1 MIPQLINTNNRI
13 LGSLTDCTRLYVT
26 EERNGIYEA
35 EFDIPVNSSMHNKIK
50 IGHFIY
56 AKPDDLSENQKFR
69 IYKRIYNPIDK
80 TTVFYC
86 EHIRY
91 KLAGIPVAPDTY
103 SGTPAS
109 ILSEMLTSVKS
120 SAEFTVWSDIS
131 AVKDVNMEIP
141 STVGAMLAGQEGSI
155 LDVFGGE
162 YKFDNYTV
170 KLYQNRGQEKKTE
183 IRYRKNL
190 TGFTCTEDTTSTYT
204 HVYPYYRNEDGVYV
218 ELDSKIITLANASGL
233 PFENCYMLDLSAEFD
248 TPPTK
253 VQLQAKANTFI
264 NANDLDTV
272 SRHYKVSFIPLWQTA
287 EYKNLAVLE
296 RCGLCDTVSIVHDNE
311 TVKAKIIK
319 TVYDALNERYVSMEL
334 GNAVSSFAQTVQ
346 QSVRQVEN
354 NLQST
359 KSFLQQSI
367 ERQTKRITGNRGGY
381 VVMNDDN
388 QDGCPDEILIM
399 NDLSIGSATKVW
411 RANLSGI
418 GYSNHGYAGP
428 FELAMTM
435 DGEINASMITTGSLD
450 ASIIRTGV
458 LNADLITAG
467 SMSADRIT
475 SGELDA
481 SRVTVK
487 NLNASLITSGELDA
501 GQVTVKNLNASLITS
516 GTIDASQINIINL
529 NANSIVSGEISAN
542 RIKTGVLQSSN
553 SSTSLNMQTGKLQ
566 FELDNARKL
575 FLSGT
580 GLRMEDANNNLLA
593 SIYTTSYGSNTVSQ
607 MKADMGEFNILR
619 FSATSNQTKFLL
631 LDSDNEICSTD
642 TFVCPYYKIKNS
654 TGAEIGS
661 FKANINAMSVLT
673 SDIANVS
680 TGNIT
685 NVNATSVTSTSVNTN
700 ALQFG
705 SAKISGND
713 IEVLALIDG
722 NGNAV
727 KDYQGRNVYVLG
739 YTH

>member
-1 MIPQLINTNNRI
+1 MIPQLINTNNKI
-13 LGSLTDCTRLYVT
+13 LGSLNDCTRLYVT

-35 EFDIPVNSSMHNKIK
+35 EFDIPVNCSMHNKIK

-91 KLAGIPVAPDTY
+91 KLAGIPVAPKTY
-103 SGTPAS
+103 SGTPSS

-120 SAEFTVWSDIS
+120 STEFSVWSDIS
-131 AVKDVNMEIP
+131 TVKDVKMEVP
-141 STVGAMLAGQEGSI
+141 STAGAMLAGQEGSL
-155 LDVFGGE
+155 LDTFGGE
-162 YKFDNYTV
+162 YEFDNYTI
-170 KLYQNRGQEKKTE
+170 KLHQNRGQEKKTE

-218 ELDSKIITLANASGL
+218 ELDSKVITLGNAWKL
-233 PFENCYMLDLSAEFD
+233 PFENLYILDLSAEFD

-253 VQLQAKANTFI
+253 AQLQAKANTFI

-319 TVYDALNERYVSMEL
+319 TVYDALNERYISLEL
-334 GNAVSSFAQTVQ
+334 GNAVSSFAQTVA

-354 NLQST
+354 NLQNT

-388 QDGCPDEILIM
+388 QDGYPDEILIM
-399 NDLSIGSATKVW
+399 NDLSIGAATKLW

-458 LNADLITAG
+458 LNADLIKSGKIQSVNGNMSINMQNGKIDMTVTNGKALEIWTQG
-467 SMSADRIT
+467 ITMFSANDDVLTSMYVST
-475 SGELDA
+475 SGKGIVTANRMLVGIRGSE
-481 SRVTVK
+481 RVTVSAD
-487 NLNASLITSGELDA
+487 NSNGYVRAD
-501 GQVTVKNLNASLITS
+501 
-516 GTIDASQINIINL
+516 TIYTDTIST
-529 NANSIVSGEISAN
+529 NANSSISVLSDMSVTGTLSANSISSATSISAN
-542 RIKTGVLQSSN
+542 GNAGIVSAGYAVRSKKFSLEKSNNTYENVL
-553 SSTSLNMQTGKLQ
+553 
-566 FELDNARKL
+566 
-575 FLSGT
+575 
-580 GLRMEDANNNLLA
+580 
-593 SIYTTSYGSNTVSQ
+593 TVSND
-607 MKADMGEFNILR
+607 K
-619 FSATSNQTKFLL
+619 TLL
-631 LDSDNEICSTD
+631 S
-642 TFVCPYYKIKNS
+642 
-654 TGAEIGS
+654 
-661 FKANINAMSVLT
+661 
-673 SDIANVS
+673 SDIAEIKTLKVYDTAYNVFREFELKVVGVTDVNS
-680 TGNIT
+680 GGTVPIT
-685 NVNATSVTSTSVNTN
+685 I
-700 ALQFG
+700 L
-705 SAKISGND
+705 AKK
-713 IEVLALIDG
+713 E
-722 NGNAV
+722 
-727 KDYQGRNVYVLG
+727 
-739 YTH
+739 

>member
-1 MIPQLINTNNRI
+1 MIPQLINTNNKI

-56 AKPDDLSENQKFR
+56 AKPDDLSGNQKFR

-91 KLAGIPVAPDTY
+91 KLAGIPVAPKTY
-103 SGTPAS
+103 SGTPSS

-120 SAEFTVWSDIS
+120 STEFTVWSDIS
-131 AVKDVNMEIP
+131 TVKDVKMDIP
-141 STVGAMLAGQEGSI
+141 STAGAMLAGREGSI
-155 LDVFGGE
+155 LDTFGGE

-218 ELDSKIITLANASGL
+218 ELDGKVITLGNAWKL
-233 PFENCYMLDLSAEFD
+233 PFENCYMIDLSAEFD

-253 VQLQAKANTFI
+253 AQLQAKANAFI
-264 NANDLDTV
+264 RSNDLDTV
-272 SRHYKVSFIPLWQTA
+272 SRHYKVSFVPLWKTA

-334 GNAVSSFAQTVQ
+334 GNAVSSFAQTVAQ
-346 QSVRQVEN
+346 QVKRVDDNIN
-354 NLQST
+354 NV

-388 QDGCPDEILIM
+388 QDGYPDEILIM
-399 NDLSIGSATKVW
+399 NDLAIGSATKLW

-418 GYSNHGYAGP
+418 GYSSHGYTGP

-458 LNADLITAG
+458 LNADLIKSGKIQSVNGNMSINMQNGKIDMNVTNGKALEIWTQGITMLSANDDILTSMYVSTGGLGIVTANRMLVG
-467 SMSADRIT
+467 IRDGERVTISADSSNGYVRADTIYT
-475 SGELDA
+475 D
-481 SRVTVK
+481 TVS
-487 NLNASLITSGELDA
+487 A
-501 GQVTVKNLNASLITS
+501 
-516 GTIDASQINIINL
+516 
-529 NANSIVSGEISAN
+529 NANSSISVSSDMSITGTLSANSISSATSISAN
-542 RIKTGVLQSSN
+542 GNAGIVSAGYAVRSKRFSLEKSNNTYENVL
-553 SSTSLNMQTGKLQ
+553 
-566 FELDNARKL
+566 
-575 FLSGT
+575 
-580 GLRMEDANNNLLA
+580 
-593 SIYTTSYGSNTVSQ
+593 TVSND
-607 MKADMGEFNILR
+607 K
-619 FSATSNQTKFLL
+619 TLL
-631 LDSDNEICSTD
+631 S
-642 TFVCPYYKIKNS
+642 
-654 TGAEIGS
+654 
-661 FKANINAMSVLT
+661 
-673 SDIANVS
+673 SDIAEIKTLKVYDTAYNVFREFELKVVGVTDVNS
-680 TGNIT
+680 GGTVPIT
-685 NVNATSVTSTSVNTN
+685 I
-700 ALQFG
+700 L
-705 SAKISGND
+705 AKK
-713 IEVLALIDG
+713 E
-722 NGNAV
+722 
-727 KDYQGRNVYVLG
+727 
-739 YTH
+739 

>member
-1 MIPQLINTNNRI
+1 MIPQLINTNNKI

-56 AKPDDLSENQKFR
+56 AKPDDLSGNQKFR

-91 KLAGIPVAPDTY
+91 KLAGIPVAPKTY
-103 SGTPAS
+103 SGTPSS

-120 SAEFTVWSDIS
+120 STEFSVWSDIS
-131 AVKDVNMEIP
+131 AVKDIKMDIP
-141 STVGAMLAGQEGSI
+141 STAGAMLAGREGSL
-155 LDVFGGE
+155 LDTFGGE

-218 ELDSKIITLANASGL
+218 ELDGKVITLGNAWKL

-253 VQLQAKANTFI
+253 AQLQAKANTFI

-272 SRHYKVSFIPLWQTA
+272 SRHYKVSFVPLWQTE
-287 EYKNLAVLE
+287 EYKNIAVLE

-418 GYSNHGYAGP
+418 GYSNHGYTGP

-450 ASIIRTGV
+450 ASVIRTGV
-458 LNADLITAG
+458 LNADLIKSGKIQSVNGNMSINMQNGKIDMTVTNGKTLEIWTQGITMLSANDDVLTSMYVSTGGLGIVTANRMLVGIRG
-467 SMSADRIT
+467 SERVTISADSSNGYVRA
-475 SGELDA
+475 D
-481 SRVTVK
+481 
-487 NLNASLITSGELDA
+487 
-501 GQVTVKNLNASLITS
+501 
-516 GTIDASQINIINL
+516 TIYTDTIST
-529 NANSIVSGEISAN
+529 NANGIISITGALSVSSSISAGNISAN
-542 RIKTGVLQSSN
+542 YLTSTYAVQGKRFSLEKSNNTYENVLTVSNDKTLLSSDVAEIKTLKVYD
-553 SSTSLNMQTGKLQ
+553 T
-566 FELDNARKL
+566 
-575 FLSGT
+575 
-580 GLRMEDANNNLLA
+580 ANNAFREFEFKRIAVVN
-593 SIYTTSYGSNTVSQ
+593 
-607 MKADMGEFNILR
+607 AD
-619 FSATSNQTKFLL
+619 
-631 LDSDNEICSTD
+631 
-642 TFVCPYYKIKNS
+642 
-654 TGAEIGS
+654 
-661 FKANINAMSVLT
+661 
-673 SDIANVS
+673 
-680 TGNIT
+680 TGNTELMRIL
-685 NVNATSVTSTSVNTN
+685 V
-700 ALQFG
+700 Q
-705 SAKISGND
+705 K
-713 IEVLALIDG
+713 E
-722 NGNAV
+722 
-727 KDYQGRNVYVLG
+727 
-739 YTH
+739 

>member
-1 MIPQLINTNNRI
+1 MIPQLINTNNKI
-13 LGSLTDCTRLYVT
+13 LGSLNDCTRLYVT

-91 KLAGIPVAPDTY
+91 KLAGIPVAPKTY
-103 SGTPAS
+103 SGTPSS

-120 SAEFTVWSDIS
+120 STEFTAWSDIS
-131 AVKDVNMEIP
+131 AVKDIKMDIP
-141 STVGAMLAGQEGSI
+141 STAGAMLAGQEGSL
-155 LDVFGGE
+155 LDTFGGE

-218 ELDSKIITLANASGL
+218 ELDSKVITLVNAWKL

-253 VQLQAKANTFI
+253 AQLQAKANAFI
-264 NANDLDTV
+264 RANDLDTI
-272 SRHYKVSFIPLWQTA
+272 SRHYKVSFVPLWQTE
-287 EYKNLAVLE
+287 EYKNIAVLE

-334 GNAVSSFAQTVQ
+334 GNATSSFAQTVQ
-346 QSVRQVEN
+346 QSVRQVNRTIN
-354 NLQST
+354 NT

-388 QDGCPDEILIM
+388 QDGYPDEILIM
-399 NDLSIGSATKVW
+399 NDLSIGAATKLW

-418 GYSNHGYAGP
+418 GYSSHGYTGP

-458 LNADLITAG
+458 LNADLIKSGKIQSVNGNMSINMQNGKIDMTVTNGKALEIWTQGITMLSANDDVLTSMYVSTGGLGIVTANRMLVGIRG
-467 SMSADRIT
+467 SERVTISADSSNGYVRADTIYT
-475 SGELDA
+475 DTISANANNSVSVSGDMQ
-481 SRVTVK
+481 V
-487 NLNASLITSGELDA
+487 SGAL
-501 GQVTVKNLNASLITS
+501 S
-516 GTIDASQINIINL
+516 
-529 NANSIVSGEISAN
+529 ANSIS
-542 RIKTGVLQSSN
+542 
-553 SSTSLNMQTGKLQ
+553 
-566 FELDNARKL
+566 
-575 FLSGT
+575 
-580 GLRMEDANNNLLA
+580 
-593 SIYTTSYGSNTVSQ
+593 
-607 MKADMGEFNILR
+607 
-619 FSATSNQTKFLL
+619 SATSISADGNAGTVSAGYAVRSKRFALEK
-631 LDSDNEICSTD
+631 S
-642 TFVCPYYKIKNS
+642 NS
-654 TGAEIGS
+654 TYE
-661 FKANINAMSVLT
+661 NVLT
-673 SDIANVS
+673 VSNDKTLLSSDIAEIKTLKVYDTANNAFREFEFKRIAVVNAD
-680 TGNIT
+680 TGNTELMRIL
-685 NVNATSVTSTSVNTN
+685 V
-700 ALQFG
+700 Q
-705 SAKISGND
+705 K
-713 IEVLALIDG
+713 E
-722 NGNAV
+722 
-727 KDYQGRNVYVLG
+727 
-739 YTH
+739 

>member
-1 MIPQLINTNNRI
+1 MIPQLINTNNKI
-13 LGSLTDCTRLYVT
+13 LGSLNDCTRLYVT

-56 AKPDDLSENQKFR
+56 AKPDDLSGNQKFR

-91 KLAGIPVAPDTY
+91 KLAGIPVAPKTY
-103 SGTPAS
+103 SGTPSS

-120 SAEFTVWSDIS
+120 STEFSVWSDIS
-131 AVKDVNMEIP
+131 TVKDIKMDIP
-141 STVGAMLAGQEGSI
+141 STAGAMLAGQEGSI

-162 YKFDNYTV
+162 YEFDNYTV
-170 KLYQNRGQEKKTE
+170 KLYRNRGQEKKTE

-218 ELDSKIITLANASGL
+218 ELDSKVITLGNAWKL

-248 TPPTK
+248 TPPPK
-253 VQLQAKANTFI
+253 SQLQAKANTFI
-264 NANDLDTV
+264 RANDLDTV
-272 SRHYKVSFIPLWQTA
+272 SRHYKVSFVPLWQTN
-287 EYKNLAVLE
+287 EYKNIAVLE

-346 QSVRQVEN
+346 QSVRQIEN

-388 QDGCPDEILIM
+388 QDGYPDEILIM
-399 NDLSIGSATKVW
+399 NDLSIGAATKLW

-458 LNADLITAG
+458 LNADLIKSGKIQSVNGNMSINMQNGKIDMTVTNGKALEIWTQGISMLSANDEVLTSMYVSTGGLGIITANRMLIGIRG
-467 SMSADRIT
+467 S
-475 SGELDA
+475 E
-481 SRVTVK
+481 RVTVSAD
-487 NLNASLITSGELDA
+487 NSNGYVRAD
-501 GQVTVKNLNASLITS
+501 
-516 GTIDASQINIINL
+516 TIYTDTIST
-529 NANSIVSGEISAN
+529 NANSSISVLSDMSVTGTLSANSISSATSISAN
-542 RIKTGVLQSSN
+542 GNAGIVSAGYAVRSKRFSLEKSNNTYENVL
-553 SSTSLNMQTGKLQ
+553 
-566 FELDNARKL
+566 
-575 FLSGT
+575 
-580 GLRMEDANNNLLA
+580 
-593 SIYTTSYGSNTVSQ
+593 TVSND
-607 MKADMGEFNILR
+607 K
-619 FSATSNQTKFLL
+619 TLL
-631 LDSDNEICSTD
+631 S
-642 TFVCPYYKIKNS
+642 
-654 TGAEIGS
+654 
-661 FKANINAMSVLT
+661 
-673 SDIANVS
+673 SDIAEIKTLKVYDTAYNVFREFELKVVGVTDVNS
-680 TGNIT
+680 GGTVPIT
-685 NVNATSVTSTSVNTN
+685 I
-700 ALQFG
+700 L
-705 SAKISGND
+705 AKK
-713 IEVLALIDG
+713 E
-722 NGNAV
+722 
-727 KDYQGRNVYVLG
+727 
-739 YTH
+739 

>member
-1 MIPQLINTNNRI
+1 MIPQLINTNNKI
-13 LGSLTDCTRLYVT
+13 LGSLNDCTRLYVT

-35 EFDIPVNSSMHNKIK
+35 EFDIPVNCSMHNKIK

-91 KLAGIPVAPDTY
+91 KLAGIPVAPKTY
-103 SGTPAS
+103 SGTPSS

-120 SAEFTVWSDIS
+120 STEFTAWSDIS
-131 AVKDVNMEIP
+131 AVKDIKMDIP
-141 STVGAMLAGQEGSI
+141 STAGAMLAGQEGSL
-155 LDVFGGE
+155 LDTFGGE

-218 ELDSKIITLANASGL
+218 ELDSKVITLGNAWKL

-253 VQLQAKANTFI
+253 SQLQAKANTFI
-264 NANDLDTV
+264 RANDLDTV
-272 SRHYKVSFIPLWQTA
+272 SRHYKVSFVPLWQTN
-287 EYKNLAVLE
+287 EYKNIAVLE

-334 GNAVSSFAQTVQ
+334 GNATSSFAQTVQ
-346 QSVRQVEN
+346 QSVRQVNRTIN
-354 NLQST
+354 NT

-388 QDGCPDEILIM
+388 QDGYPDEILIM
-399 NDLSIGSATKVW
+399 NDLAIGSATKLW

-418 GYSNHGYAGP
+418 GYSSHGYTGP

-458 LNADLITAG
+458 LNADLIKAG
-467 SMSADRIT
+467 KIQDVAGKNYWNMTTGEFHLSGDTINSNLSQQNIFNILTNNGQTQGIYLQNGKLYLNATYMNTGALDAGLITTGILNADRIRT
-475 SGELDA
+475 
-481 SRVTVK
+481 
-487 NLNASLITSGELDA
+487 
-501 GQVTVKNLNASLITS
+501 
-516 GTIDASQINIINL
+516 GTIQDTAGNTSINL
-529 NANSIVSGEISAN
+529 TNGI
-542 RIKTGVLQSSN
+542 IKTNLENGMKMKL
-553 SSTSLNMQTGKLQ
+553 ST
-566 FELDNARKL
+566 
-575 FLSGT
+575 T
-580 GLRMEDANNNLLA
+580 GLLISDTNDNILAQVYADENAHSSIRAYGIVADNFLRIGAAFLEANGTALKTNTLQCNVLAEINKLKFSYVYDAQNNNYKELEFKRI
-593 SIYTTSYGSNTVSQ
+593 SVVN
-607 MKADMGEFNILR
+607 AD
-619 FSATSNQTKFLL
+619 
-631 LDSDNEICSTD
+631 
-642 TFVCPYYKIKNS
+642 
-654 TGAEIGS
+654 
-661 FKANINAMSVLT
+661 
-673 SDIANVS
+673 
-680 TGNIT
+680 TGNT
-685 NVNATSVTSTSVNTN
+685 
-700 ALQFG
+700 
-705 SAKISGND
+705 
-713 IEVLALIDG
+713 ELIRIL
-722 NGNAV
+722 V
-727 KDYQGRNVYVLG
+727 QKE
-739 YTH
+739 

>member
-1 MIPQLINTNNRI
+1 MIPQLINTNNKI
-13 LGSLTDCTRLYVT
+13 LGSLNDCTRLYVT

-35 EFDIPVNSSMHNKIK
+35 EFDIPVNSSMHDKIK

-56 AKPDDLSENQKFR
+56 AKSDDLSENQKFR

-91 KLAGIPVAPDTY
+91 KLAGIPVAPKTY
-103 SGTPAS
+103 SGTPS
-109 ILSEMLTSVKS
+109 IILSEMLTSVKS
-120 SAEFTVWSDIS
+120 STEFTAWSDIS
-131 AVKDVNMEIP
+131 AVKDVKMDIP
-141 STVGAMLAGQEGSI
+141 STAGAMLAGQEGSL
-155 LDVFGGE
+155 LDTFGGE

-218 ELDSKIITLANASGL
+218 ELDSKVITLGNAWKL
-233 PFENCYMLDLSAEFD
+233 PFENCYMIDLSAEFD

-253 VQLQAKANTFI
+253 AQLQAKANAFI
-264 NANDLDTV
+264 RSNDLDTV

-334 GNAVSSFAQTVQ
+334 GNATSSFAQTVQ
-346 QSVRQVEN
+346 QSVKQVTQTIN
-354 NLQST
+354 NT

-399 NDLSIGSATKVW
+399 NDLAIGSATKLW

-418 GYSNHGYAGP
+418 GYSSHGYTGP

-458 LNADLITAG
+458 LNADLIKAG
-467 SMSADRIT
+467 KIQDVAGKNYWNMTTGEFHLSGDTINSNLSQQNIFNILTNNGQTQGIYLQNGKLYLNATYMNTGALDAGLITTGILNADRIRT
-475 SGELDA
+475 
-481 SRVTVK
+481 
-487 NLNASLITSGELDA
+487 
-501 GQVTVKNLNASLITS
+501 
-516 GTIDASQINIINL
+516 GTIQDTAGNTSINL
-529 NANSIVSGEISAN
+529 TNGI
-542 RIKTGVLQSSN
+542 IKTNLENGMKMKL
-553 SSTSLNMQTGKLQ
+553 ST
-566 FELDNARKL
+566 
-575 FLSGT
+575 T
-580 GLRMEDANNNLLA
+580 GLLISDTNDNILAQVYADENAHSSIRAYGIVADNFLRIGAAFLEANGTALKTNTLQCNVLAEINKLKFSYVYDAQNNNYKELEFKRI
-593 SIYTTSYGSNTVSQ
+593 SVVN
-607 MKADMGEFNILR
+607 AD
-619 FSATSNQTKFLL
+619 
-631 LDSDNEICSTD
+631 
-642 TFVCPYYKIKNS
+642 
-654 TGAEIGS
+654 
-661 FKANINAMSVLT
+661 
-673 SDIANVS
+673 
-680 TGNIT
+680 TGNT
-685 NVNATSVTSTSVNTN
+685 
-700 ALQFG
+700 
-705 SAKISGND
+705 
-713 IEVLALIDG
+713 ELIRIL
-722 NGNAV
+722 V
-727 KDYQGRNVYVLG
+727 QKE
-739 YTH
+739 

>member
-56 AKPDDLSENQKFR
+56 AKPDDLSGNQKFR

-91 KLAGIPVAPDTY
+91 KLAGIPVAPKTY
-103 SGTPAS
+103 SGTPSS

-120 SAEFTVWSDIS
+120 NTDFTVWSDIS
-131 AVKDVNMEIP
+131 AVKDIKMDIP
-141 STVGAMLAGQEGSI
+141 STAGAMLAGQESSL
-155 LDVFGGE
+155 LDTFGGE

-218 ELDSKIITLANASGL
+218 ELDSKVITLSNAWKL

-253 VQLQAKANTFI
+253 AQLLAKANTFI
-264 NANDLDTV
+264 RANDLDTI
-272 SRHYKVSFIPLWQTA
+272 SRHYKVSFVPLWQTA

-334 GNAVSSFAQTVQ
+334 GNATSSFAQTVA

-354 NLQST
+354 NLQNT

-388 QDGCPDEILIM
+388 QDGYPDEILIM
-399 NDLSIGSATKVW
+399 NDLSIGAATKLW

-418 GYSNHGYAGP
+418 GYSSHGYTGP

-458 LNADLITAG
+458 LNADLIKAGKIQDVQQNTTINMDNGVITTRVDNGKSLRIWAQGITMYSATDEVLASMFTSNNGIGVVTANQMYIG
-467 SMSADRIT
+467 ERQNEKTIISTNSSGGYVRTDKIYSDTISA
-475 SGELDA
+475 
-481 SRVTVK
+481 
-487 NLNASLITSGELDA
+487 
-501 GQVTVKNLNASLITS
+501 
-516 GTIDASQINIINL
+516 
-529 NANSIVSGEISAN
+529 NANSSISVSNDTSITGALSVSGNIS
-542 RIKTGVLQSSN
+542 
-553 SSTSLNMQTGKLQ
+553 
-566 FELDNARKL
+566 
-575 FLSGT
+575 SG
-580 GLRMEDANNNLLA
+580 
-593 SIYTTSYGSNTVSQ
+593 SIS
-607 MKADMGEFNILR
+607 
-619 FSATSNQTKFLL
+619 
-631 LDSDNEICSTD
+631 
-642 TFVCPYYKIKNS
+642 
-654 TGAEIGS
+654 
-661 FKANINAMSVLT
+661 
-673 SDIANVS
+673 S
-680 TGNIT
+680 TGNISSNYLEST
-685 NVNATSVTSTSVNTN
+685 YYVRSKRFALEKSNSTYENVLTVSSDKTLLSSDIAEIKTLKVYDTANSAFREFEFKRISVVNADTGNTE
-700 ALQFG
+700 LMRILVQ
-705 SAKISGND
+705 K
-713 IEVLALIDG
+713 E
-722 NGNAV
+722 
-727 KDYQGRNVYVLG
+727 
-739 YTH
+739 

>member
-1 MIPQLINTNNRI
+1 MIPQLINTNNKI

-91 KLAGIPVAPDTY
+91 KLAGIPVAPKTY
-103 SGTPAS
+103 SGTPSS

-120 SAEFTVWSDIS
+120 STEFSVWSDIS
-131 AVKDVNMEIP
+131 TVKDIKMDIP
-141 STVGAMLAGQEGSI
+141 STAGAMLAGQEGSI

-162 YKFDNYTV
+162 YEFDNYTV
-170 KLYQNRGQEKKTE
+170 KLHQNRGQEKKTE

-218 ELDSKIITLANASGL
+218 ELDSKVITLANASKL
-233 PFENCYMLDLSAEFD
+233 PFENCYRLDLSAEFD

-253 VQLQAKANTFI
+253 LQLQAKADAFI

-334 GNAVSSFAQTVQ
+334 GNATSSFAQTVA

-388 QDGCPDEILIM
+388 QDGYPDEILIM
-399 NDLSIGSATKVW
+399 NDLSIGAATKLW

-418 GYSNHGYAGP
+418 GYSSHGYTGP

-458 LNADLITAG
+458 LNADLIKSGKIQSVNGNMSINMQNGKIDMTVTNGKALEIWTQG
-467 SMSADRIT
+467 ITMFSANDDVLTSMYVST
-475 SGELDA
+475 SGKGIVTANRMLVGIRGSE
-481 SRVTVK
+481 RVTVSAD
-487 NLNASLITSGELDA
+487 NSNGYVRAD
-501 GQVTVKNLNASLITS
+501 
-516 GTIDASQINIINL
+516 TIYTDTIST
-529 NANSIVSGEISAN
+529 NANSSISVLSDMSVTGTLSAN
-542 RIKTGVLQSSN
+542 RIS
-553 SSTSLNMQTGKLQ
+553 
-566 FELDNARKL
+566 
-575 FLSGT
+575 
-580 GLRMEDANNNLLA
+580 
-593 SIYTTSYGSNTVSQ
+593 
-607 MKADMGEFNILR
+607 
-619 FSATSNQTKFLL
+619 SATSISANGNAGIVSAGYAVRSKKFSLEK
-631 LDSDNEICSTD
+631 SNNTYE
-642 TFVCPYYKIKNS
+642 N
-654 TGAEIGS
+654 
-661 FKANINAMSVLT
+661 VLT
-673 SDIANVS
+673 VSNDKTLLSSDIAEIKTLKVYDTAYNVFREFELKVVGVTDVNS
-680 TGNIT
+680 GGTVPIT
-685 NVNATSVTSTSVNTN
+685 I
-700 ALQFG
+700 L
-705 SAKISGND
+705 AKK
-713 IEVLALIDG
+713 E
-722 NGNAV
+722 
-727 KDYQGRNVYVLG
+727 
-739 YTH
+739 

>member
-1 MIPQLINTNNRI
+1 MIPQLSNTNNRI

-56 AKPDDLSENQKFR
+56 AKPDDLSGNQKFR

-91 KLAGIPVAPDTY
+91 KLAGIPVAPKTY
-103 SGTPAS
+103 SGTPSS

-120 SAEFTVWSDIS
+120 STEFTAWSDIS
-131 AVKDVNMEIP
+131 AVKDIKMDIP
-141 STVGAMLAGQEGSI
+141 STAGAMLAGQEGSL
-155 LDVFGGE
+155 LDTFGGE
-162 YKFDNYTV
+162 YEFDNYTV

-218 ELDSKIITLANASGL
+218 ELDGKVITLGNAWKL

-253 VQLQAKANTFI
+253 AQLLSKANAFI
-264 NANDLDTV
+264 RSNDLDTV
-272 SRHYKVSFIPLWQTA
+272 SRHYKVSFVPLWQTE
-287 EYKNLAVLE
+287 EYKNIAVLE

-388 QDGCPDEILIM
+388 QDGYPDEILIM
-399 NDLSIGSATKVW
+399 NDLSIGAATKLW

-428 FELAMTM
+428 FEIAMTM

-458 LNADLITAG
+458 LNADLIKAG
-467 SMSADRIT
+467 KIQDVAGKNYWNMTTGEFHLSGDTINSNLSQQNIFNILTNNGQTQGIYLQNGKLYLNATYMNTGALDAGLITTGILNADRIRT
-475 SGELDA
+475 
-481 SRVTVK
+481 
-487 NLNASLITSGELDA
+487 
-501 GQVTVKNLNASLITS
+501 
-516 GTIDASQINIINL
+516 GTIQDTAGNTSINL
-529 NANSIVSGEISAN
+529 TNGI
-542 RIKTGVLQSSN
+542 IKTNLENGMKMKL
-553 SSTSLNMQTGKLQ
+553 ST
-566 FELDNARKL
+566 
-575 FLSGT
+575 T
-580 GLRMEDANNNLLA
+580 GLLISDTNDNILAQVYADENAHSSIRAYGIVADNFLRIGAAFLEANGTALKTNTLQCNVLAEINKLKFSYVYDAQNNNYKELEFKRI
-593 SIYTTSYGSNTVSQ
+593 SVVN
-607 MKADMGEFNILR
+607 AD
-619 FSATSNQTKFLL
+619 
-631 LDSDNEICSTD
+631 
-642 TFVCPYYKIKNS
+642 
-654 TGAEIGS
+654 
-661 FKANINAMSVLT
+661 
-673 SDIANVS
+673 
-680 TGNIT
+680 TGNT
-685 NVNATSVTSTSVNTN
+685 
-700 ALQFG
+700 
-705 SAKISGND
+705 
-713 IEVLALIDG
+713 ELIRIL
-722 NGNAV
+722 V
-727 KDYQGRNVYVLG
+727 QKE
-739 YTH
+739 

>member
-1 MIPQLINTNNRI
+1 MIPQLINTNNKI
-13 LGSLTDCTRLYVT
+13 LGSLNDCTRLYVT

-91 KLAGIPVAPDTY
+91 KLAGIPVAPKTY
-103 SGTPAS
+103 SGTPSS

-120 SAEFTVWSDIS
+120 STEFTAWSDIS
-131 AVKDVNMEIP
+131 AVKDIKMDIP
-141 STVGAMLAGQEGSI
+141 STAGAMLAGQEGSL
-155 LDVFGGE
+155 LDTFGGE

-218 ELDSKIITLANASGL
+218 ELDSKVITLVNAWKL

-253 VQLQAKANTFI
+253 AQLQAKANAFI
-264 NANDLDTV
+264 RANDLDTI
-272 SRHYKVSFIPLWQTA
+272 SRHYKVSFVPLWQTE
-287 EYKNLAVLE
+287 EYKNIAVLE

-346 QSVRQVEN
+346 QSVRQIEN

-381 VVMNDDN
+381 IVLRDSDE
-388 QDGCPDEILIM
+388 DGLPDEQLIM
-399 NDLSIGSATKVW
+399 DNLTVGASRKMW
-411 RANLSGI
+411 RWNLGGL
-418 GYSNHGYAGP
+418 GYSRNGYAGP
-428 FELAMTM
+428 FEIALTDLGA
-435 DGEINASMITTGSLD
+435 INASMITTGSLD
-450 ASIIRTGV
+450 AGIITTGV
-458 LNADLITAG
+458 LNADLIKSGKIQSVNGNMSINMQNGKIDMTVTNGKALEIWTQGITMLSANDDVLTSMYVSTGGLGIVTANRMLVGIRG
-467 SMSADRIT
+467 SERVTISADSSNGYVRADTIYT
-475 SGELDA
+475 DTISANANNSVSVSGDMQ
-481 SRVTVK
+481 V
-487 NLNASLITSGELDA
+487 SGAL
-501 GQVTVKNLNASLITS
+501 S
-516 GTIDASQINIINL
+516 
-529 NANSIVSGEISAN
+529 ANSIS
-542 RIKTGVLQSSN
+542 
-553 SSTSLNMQTGKLQ
+553 
-566 FELDNARKL
+566 
-575 FLSGT
+575 
-580 GLRMEDANNNLLA
+580 
-593 SIYTTSYGSNTVSQ
+593 
-607 MKADMGEFNILR
+607 
-619 FSATSNQTKFLL
+619 SATSISADGNAGTVSAGYAVRSKRFALEK
-631 LDSDNEICSTD
+631 S
-642 TFVCPYYKIKNS
+642 NS
-654 TGAEIGS
+654 TYE
-661 FKANINAMSVLT
+661 NVLT
-673 SDIANVS
+673 VSNDKTVMSSDIAEIKTLKVYDTANNAFREFEFKRIAVVNAD
-680 TGNIT
+680 TGNTELMRIL
-685 NVNATSVTSTSVNTN
+685 V
-700 ALQFG
+700 Q
-705 SAKISGND
+705 K
-713 IEVLALIDG
+713 E
-722 NGNAV
+722 
-727 KDYQGRNVYVLG
+727 
-739 YTH
+739 

>member
-1 MIPQLINTNNRI
+1 MIPQLINTNDKI

-56 AKPDDLSENQKFR
+56 AKPDDLSGNQKFR

-91 KLAGIPVAPDTY
+91 KLAGIPVAPKTY
-103 SGTPAS
+103 SGTPSS

-120 SAEFTVWSDIS
+120 STEFSVWSDIS
-131 AVKDVNMEIP
+131 TVKDIKMDIP
-141 STVGAMLAGQEGSI
+141 STAGAMLAGQEGSI

-162 YKFDNYTV
+162 YEFDNYTV
-170 KLYQNRGQEKKTE
+170 KLYRNRGQEKKTE

-218 ELDSKIITLANASGL
+218 ELDSKVITLGNAWKL

-248 TPPTK
+248 TPPPK
-253 VQLQAKANTFI
+253 SQLQAKANTFI
-264 NANDLDTV
+264 RANDLDTV
-272 SRHYKVSFIPLWQTA
+272 SRHYKVSFVPLWQTN
-287 EYKNLAVLE
+287 EYKNIAVLE

-346 QSVRQVEN
+346 QSVRQIEN

-388 QDGCPDEILIM
+388 QDGYPDEILIM
-399 NDLSIGSATKVW
+399 NDLSIGAATKLW

-458 LNADLITAG
+458 LNADLIKSGKIQSVNGNMSINMQNGKIDMTVTNGKALEIWTQGISMLSANDEVLTSMYVSTGGLGIITANRMLIGIRG
-467 SMSADRIT
+467 S
-475 SGELDA
+475 E
-481 SRVTVK
+481 RVTVSAD
-487 NLNASLITSGELDA
+487 NSNGYVRAD
-501 GQVTVKNLNASLITS
+501 
-516 GTIDASQINIINL
+516 TIYTDTIST
-529 NANSIVSGEISAN
+529 NANSSISVLSDMSVTGTLSANSISSATSISAN
-542 RIKTGVLQSSN
+542 GNAGIVSAGYAVRSKRFSLEKSNNTYENVL
-553 SSTSLNMQTGKLQ
+553 
-566 FELDNARKL
+566 
-575 FLSGT
+575 
-580 GLRMEDANNNLLA
+580 
-593 SIYTTSYGSNTVSQ
+593 TVSND
-607 MKADMGEFNILR
+607 K
-619 FSATSNQTKFLL
+619 TLL
-631 LDSDNEICSTD
+631 S
-642 TFVCPYYKIKNS
+642 
-654 TGAEIGS
+654 
-661 FKANINAMSVLT
+661 
-673 SDIANVS
+673 SDIAEIKTLKVYDTAYNVFREFELKVVGVTDVNS
-680 TGNIT
+680 GGTVPIT
-685 NVNATSVTSTSVNTN
+685 I
-700 ALQFG
+700 L
-705 SAKISGND
+705 AKK
-713 IEVLALIDG
+713 E
-722 NGNAV
+722 
-727 KDYQGRNVYVLG
+727 
-739 YTH
+739 

>member
-1 MIPQLINTNNRI
+1 MIPQLINTNNKI
-13 LGSLTDCTRLYVT
+13 LGSLNDCTRLYVT

-91 KLAGIPVAPDTY
+91 KLAGIPVAPKTY
-103 SGTPAS
+103 SGTPSS

-120 SAEFTVWSDIS
+120 STEFSVWSDIS
-131 AVKDVNMEIP
+131 AVKDIKMDIP
-141 STVGAMLAGQEGSI
+141 STAGAMLAGQEGSI
-155 LDVFGGE
+155 LDTFGGE

-170 KLYQNRGQEKKTE
+170 KLYQSRGQEKKTE

-218 ELDSKIITLANASGL
+218 ELDSKVITLSNAWKL

-253 VQLQAKANTFI
+253 SQLQAKANTFI
-264 NANDLDTV
+264 RANDLDTV
-272 SRHYKVSFIPLWQTA
+272 SRHYKVSFVPLWQTN
-287 EYKNLAVLE
+287 EYKNIAVLE

-346 QSVRQVEN
+346 QSVRQIEN

-388 QDGCPDEILIM
+388 QDGYPDEILIM
-399 NDLSIGSATKVW
+399 NDLSIGAATKLW

-418 GYSNHGYAGP
+418 GYSSHGYTGP

-458 LNADLITAG
+458 LNADLIKSGKIQSVNGNMSINMQNGEIDMTVTNGKALEIWTQG
-467 SMSADRIT
+467 ITMFSANDDVLTSMYVST
-475 SGELDA
+475 SGKGIVTANRMLVGIRGSE
-481 SRVTVK
+481 RVTVSAD
-487 NLNASLITSGELDA
+487 NSNGYVRAD
-501 GQVTVKNLNASLITS
+501 
-516 GTIDASQINIINL
+516 TIYTDTIST
-529 NANSIVSGEISAN
+529 NANGIISITGALSVSSSISAGNISAN
-542 RIKTGVLQSSN
+542 YLTSTYAVQGKKFSLEKSNNTYENVL
-553 SSTSLNMQTGKLQ
+553 
-566 FELDNARKL
+566 
-575 FLSGT
+575 
-580 GLRMEDANNNLLA
+580 
-593 SIYTTSYGSNTVSQ
+593 TVSND
-607 MKADMGEFNILR
+607 K
-619 FSATSNQTKFLL
+619 TLL
-631 LDSDNEICSTD
+631 S
-642 TFVCPYYKIKNS
+642 
-654 TGAEIGS
+654 
-661 FKANINAMSVLT
+661 
-673 SDIANVS
+673 SDIAEIKTLKVYDTAYNVFREFELKVVGVTDVNS
-680 TGNIT
+680 GGTVPIT
-685 NVNATSVTSTSVNTN
+685 I
-700 ALQFG
+700 L
-705 SAKISGND
+705 AKK
-713 IEVLALIDG
+713 E
-722 NGNAV
+722 
-727 KDYQGRNVYVLG
+727 
-739 YTH
+739 

>member
-1 MIPQLINTNNRI
+1 MIPQLINTNNKI

-91 KLAGIPVAPDTY
+91 KLAGIPVAPKTY
-103 SGTPAS
+103 SGTPSS

-120 SAEFTVWSDIS
+120 STEFTAWSDIS
-131 AVKDVNMEIP
+131 AVKDIKMDIP
-141 STVGAMLAGQEGSI
+141 STAGAMLAGQEGSL
-155 LDVFGGE
+155 LDTFGGE

-218 ELDSKIITLANASGL
+218 ELDSKVITLGNAWKL

-253 VQLQAKANTFI
+253 SQLQAKANTFI
-264 NANDLDTV
+264 RANDLDTV
-272 SRHYKVSFIPLWQTA
+272 SRHYKVSFVPLWQTN
-287 EYKNLAVLE
+287 EYKNIAVLE

-334 GNAVSSFAQTVQ
+334 GNATSSFAQTVQ
-346 QSVRQVEN
+346 QSVRQVNRTIN
-354 NLQST
+354 NT

-388 QDGCPDEILIM
+388 QDGYPDEILIM
-399 NDLSIGSATKVW
+399 NDLAIGSATKLW

-418 GYSNHGYAGP
+418 GYSNHGYTGP

-458 LNADLITAG
+458 LNADLIKAG
-467 SMSADRIT
+467 KIQDVAGKNYWNMTTGEFHLSGDTINSNLSQQNIFNILTNNGQTQGIYLQNGKLYLNATYMNTGALDAGLITTGILNADRIRT
-475 SGELDA
+475 
-481 SRVTVK
+481 
-487 NLNASLITSGELDA
+487 
-501 GQVTVKNLNASLITS
+501 
-516 GTIDASQINIINL
+516 GTIQDTAGNTSINL
-529 NANSIVSGEISAN
+529 TNGI
-542 RIKTGVLQSSN
+542 IKTNLENGMKMKL
-553 SSTSLNMQTGKLQ
+553 ST
-566 FELDNARKL
+566 
-575 FLSGT
+575 T
-580 GLRMEDANNNLLA
+580 GLLISDTNDNILAQVYADENAHSSIRAYGIVADNFLRIGAAFLEANGTALKTNTLQCNVLAEINKLKFSYVYDAQNNNYKELEFKRI
-593 SIYTTSYGSNTVSQ
+593 SVVN
-607 MKADMGEFNILR
+607 AD
-619 FSATSNQTKFLL
+619 
-631 LDSDNEICSTD
+631 
-642 TFVCPYYKIKNS
+642 
-654 TGAEIGS
+654 
-661 FKANINAMSVLT
+661 
-673 SDIANVS
+673 
-680 TGNIT
+680 TGNT
-685 NVNATSVTSTSVNTN
+685 
-700 ALQFG
+700 
-705 SAKISGND
+705 
-713 IEVLALIDG
+713 ELIRIL
-722 NGNAV
+722 V
-727 KDYQGRNVYVLG
+727 QKE
-739 YTH
+739 

>member
-1 MIPQLINTNNRI
+1 MIPQLINTNDKI

-56 AKPDDLSENQKFR
+56 AKPDDLSGNQKFR

-91 KLAGIPVAPDTY
+91 KLAGIPVAPKTY
-103 SGTPAS
+103 SGTPSS

-120 SAEFTVWSDIS
+120 STEFSVWSDIS
-131 AVKDVNMEIP
+131 TVKDIKMDIP
-141 STVGAMLAGQEGSI
+141 STAGAMLAGQEGSI

-162 YKFDNYTV
+162 YEFDNYTV
-170 KLYQNRGQEKKTE
+170 KLYRNRGQEKKTE

-218 ELDSKIITLANASGL
+218 ELDSKVITLGNAWKL

-248 TPPTK
+248 TPPPK
-253 VQLQAKANTFI
+253 SQLQAKANTFI
-264 NANDLDTV
+264 RANDLDTV
-272 SRHYKVSFIPLWQTA
+272 SRHYKVSFVPLWQTN
-287 EYKNLAVLE
+287 EYKNIAVLE

-346 QSVRQVEN
+346 QSVRQIEN

-388 QDGCPDEILIM
+388 QDGYPDEILIM
-399 NDLSIGSATKVW
+399 NDLSIGAATKLW

-458 LNADLITAG
+458 LNADLIKSGKIQSVNGNMSINMQNGKIDMTVTNGKALEIWTQGISMLSANDEVLTSMYVSTGGLGIITANRMLIGIRG
-467 SMSADRIT
+467 S
-475 SGELDA
+475 E
-481 SRVTVK
+481 RVTVSAD
-487 NLNASLITSGELDA
+487 NSNGYVRAD
-501 GQVTVKNLNASLITS
+501 
-516 GTIDASQINIINL
+516 TIYTDTIST
-529 NANSIVSGEISAN
+529 NANSSISVLSDMSVTGTLSANSISSATSISAN
-542 RIKTGVLQSSN
+542 GNAGIVSAGYAVRSKRFSLEKSNNTYENVL
-553 SSTSLNMQTGKLQ
+553 
-566 FELDNARKL
+566 
-575 FLSGT
+575 
-580 GLRMEDANNNLLA
+580 
-593 SIYTTSYGSNTVSQ
+593 TVSND
-607 MKADMGEFNILR
+607 K
-619 FSATSNQTKFLL
+619 T
-631 LDSDNEICSTD
+631 
-642 TFVCPYYKIKNS
+642 V
-654 TGAEIGS
+654 
-661 FKANINAMSVLT
+661 MS
-673 SDIANVS
+673 SDIAEIKTLKVYDTAYNVFREFELKVVGVTDVNS
-680 TGNIT
+680 GGTVPIT
-685 NVNATSVTSTSVNTN
+685 I
-700 ALQFG
+700 L
-705 SAKISGND
+705 AKK
-713 IEVLALIDG
+713 E
-722 NGNAV
+722 
-727 KDYQGRNVYVLG
+727 
-739 YTH
+739 

>member
-1 MIPQLINTNNRI
+1 MIPQLINTNNKI

-91 KLAGIPVAPDTY
+91 KLAGIPVAPKTY
-103 SGTPAS
+103 SGTPSS

-120 SAEFTVWSDIS
+120 STEFTAWSDIS
-131 AVKDVNMEIP
+131 AVKDIKMDIP
-141 STVGAMLAGQEGSI
+141 STAGAMLAGQEGSL
-155 LDVFGGE
+155 LDTFGGE

-218 ELDSKIITLANASGL
+218 ELDSKVITLGNAWKL

-253 VQLQAKANTFI
+253 SQLQAKANTFI
-264 NANDLDTV
+264 RANDLDTV
-272 SRHYKVSFIPLWQTA
+272 SRHYKVSFVPLWQTN
-287 EYKNLAVLE
+287 EYKNIAVLE

-334 GNAVSSFAQTVQ
+334 GNATSSFAQTVQ

-388 QDGCPDEILIM
+388 QDGYPDEILIM
-399 NDLSIGSATKVW
+399 NDLSIGAATKLW

-450 ASIIRTGV
+450 AGIIRTGV
-458 LNADLITAG
+458 LNADLIRAG
-467 SMSADRIT
+467 KIQDVAGKNYWNMTTGEFHLSGDTINSNLSQQNIFNILTNNGQTQGIYLQNGKLYLNATYMNTGALDAGLITTGILNADRIRT
-475 SGELDA
+475 
-481 SRVTVK
+481 
-487 NLNASLITSGELDA
+487 
-501 GQVTVKNLNASLITS
+501 
-516 GTIDASQINIINL
+516 GTIQDTAGNTSINL
-529 NANSIVSGEISAN
+529 TNGI
-542 RIKTGVLQSSN
+542 IKTNLENGMKMKL
-553 SSTSLNMQTGKLQ
+553 ST
-566 FELDNARKL
+566 
-575 FLSGT
+575 T
-580 GLRMEDANNNLLA
+580 GLLISDTNDNILAQVYADENAHSSIRAYGIVADNFLRIGAAFLEANGTALKTNTLQCNVLAEINKLKFSYVYDAQNNNYKELEFKRI
-593 SIYTTSYGSNTVSQ
+593 SVVN
-607 MKADMGEFNILR
+607 AD
-619 FSATSNQTKFLL
+619 
-631 LDSDNEICSTD
+631 
-642 TFVCPYYKIKNS
+642 
-654 TGAEIGS
+654 
-661 FKANINAMSVLT
+661 
-673 SDIANVS
+673 
-680 TGNIT
+680 TGNT
-685 NVNATSVTSTSVNTN
+685 
-700 ALQFG
+700 
-705 SAKISGND
+705 
-713 IEVLALIDG
+713 ELIRIL
-722 NGNAV
+722 V
-727 KDYQGRNVYVLG
+727 QKE
-739 YTH
+739 